1 MTIDW
6 NPAAPAHVGPG
17 EVETSLRRIHRSRLL
32 ARDARERLAQV
43 RRRVR
48 AAARR
53 GATEVVILGAVVGT
67 IDQTLCAEGFSVT
80 PVASE
85 DGPYAV
91 VAW

>member
-1 MTIDW
+1 MTIHG
-6 NPAAPAHVGPG
+6 NPSAVPVDAGGHCMP
-17 EVETSLRRIHRSRLL
+17 SMRRLL
-32 ARDARERLAQV
+32 TPDVRERLAQV

-53 GATEVVILGAVVGT
+53 GATEVVILGAVAGA
-67 IDQTLCAEGFSVT
+67 IDQTLCAEGFTVT